1 MKMNRSALFVTLVPL
16 IAISALIWGFWN
28 LPYTPFR
35 LAGLVL
41 LAIGIPFLTIARFQ
55 LGDSFSVK
63 PEAKALVSR
72 GLYSKIRNPVYVFAC
87 FVLAGLFLYL
97 ERPALLFL
105 LFPLIV
111 LQVSRARAEARVLE
125 EKFGE
130 EYRAY
135 RARTWF

>member
-1 MKMNRSALFVTLVPL
+1 
-16 IAISALIWGFWN
+16 
-28 LPYTPFR
+28 
-35 LAGLVL
+35 
-41 LAIGIPFLTIARFQ
+41 